1 MPSLVDHRH
10 RPAVRDQPERVSA
23 FIRNRCPGS
32 SGIGV
37 RKQPDYSPAGPL
49 VRSCGCPCPSEVRRA
64 SNRPEHPVLTGL
76 STRPG
81 PESSVNV
88 HHSCCTRLSAL
99 LGSLTSIYPG
109 PLDPAQPSIPRETT
123 SQLASVLQPGRVRSR
138 HPPQRQPSGGI
149 INTTNLSVEPRQLH
163 WGATRGCGHHRSICR
178 LERRVVHLASQDRHL
193 MKQDHDLDREV
204 RISATDE
211 ADQL

>member
-37 RKQPDYSPAGPL
+37 RKQPDYS
-49 VRSCGCPCPSEVRRA
+49 
-64 SNRPEHPVLTGL
+64 
-76 STRPG
+76 
-81 PESSVNV
+81 
-88 HHSCCTRLSAL
+88 
-99 LGSLTSIYPG
+99 
-109 PLDPAQPSIPRETT
+109 
-123 SQLASVLQPGRVRSR
+123 
-138 HPPQRQPSGGI
+138 
-149 INTTNLSVEPRQLH
+149 
-163 WGATRGCGHHRSICR
+163 TRGCGHHRSICR